1 MAEYRYYLI
10 PDAMTRAFP
19 EQFGKQTPTEFF
31 DNIADLEKRYH
42 QLREMPYNNERTW
55 NERTRFPYA
64 RLVVGIDRQNPD
76 GAVAIIQVRNGV
88 NYLCDDYRGPY
99 ADRSD
104 AQIPQ
109 MAKKLVEVIGVDR
122 VRPHTYTQRDG
133 YTWVQVEKD
142 MHITEWL
149 YAHELCSSLQFTR
162 FLNRDGRELF
172 QVRDGQRVIETN
184 ADGTKR
190 LRAVK
195 NIDVTH
201 AYVGHYGCHIQQY
214 AEDNFRIGCYVAP
227 EHPQPGDNL
236 DMKSIDLKKYYPH
249 PLHEGENTVILV
261 TDEVANALERFIR
274 EENNDT
280 LRRYRA
286 KAYYSLDCENGI
298 EHHIL
303 FREKTPEELYEKK
316 LTMQQLNRA
325 LAKLPVK
332 QSQHIYAHFF
342 LGKSSREIATAENVS
357 VRAVQKSVRAG
368 LKRLGKILKND

>member
-19 EQFGKQTPTEFF
+19 EQFEKQTPTEFF
-31 DNIADLEKRYH
+31 DNIADLKQRYL
-42 QLREMPYNNERTW
+42 QLRELPYNNERTW
-55 NERTRFPYA
+55 NERARFPYA

-76 GAVAIIQVRNGV
+76 GAVAIIQVRNGI

-149 YAHELCSSLQFTR
+149 YAHELCSGLQFTR

-214 AEDNFRIGCYVAP
+214 ADANFKSGCYVVP

-236 DMKSIDLKKYYPH
+236 DKLQIFQITADTDYRFMRYSYAQNRIRAADYSSVYLANLPRDYDLEKCFREFNAPARPCSRRMHSLSVSDIVVIEQGGKEQAAYVDSVGFQDVSHLLPE
-249 PLHEGENTVILV
+249 LHE
-261 TDEVANALERFIR
+261 VAAQRQREQVQEEPER
-274 EENNDT
+274 
-280 LRRYRA
+280 
-286 KAYYSLDCENGI
+286 
-298 EHHIL
+298 
-303 FREKTPEELYEKK
+303 
-316 LTMQQLNRA
+316 
-325 LAKLPVK
+325 
-332 QSQHIYAHFF
+332 
-342 LGKSSREIATAENVS
+342 
-357 VRAVQKSVRAG
+357 
-368 LKRLGKILKND
+368 

>member
-42 QLREMPYNNERTW
+42 QLRVLPYNTDRTW
-55 NERTRFPYA
+55 NHRTRFPYA
-64 RLVVGIDRQNPD
+64 RLLLGIDRQNPD

-88 NYLCDDYRGPY
+88 NYLCDDNRGPY

-109 MAKKLVEVIGVDR
+109 MPKKHVEVIRLDR
-122 VRPHTYTQRDG
+122 DRPHTYTQRDG

-227 EHPQPGDNL
+227 
-236 DMKSIDLKKYYPH
+236 
-249 PLHEGENTVILV
+249 
-261 TDEVANALERFIR
+261 
-274 EENNDT
+274 
-280 LRRYRA
+280 
-286 KAYYSLDCENGI
+286 
-298 EHHIL
+298 
-303 FREKTPEELYEKK
+303 
-316 LTMQQLNRA
+316 
-325 LAKLPVK
+325 
-332 QSQHIYAHFF
+332 
-342 LGKSSREIATAENVS
+342 
-357 VRAVQKSVRAG
+357 
-368 LKRLGKILKND
+368 

>member
-55 NERTRFPYA
+55 NERARFPYA

-99 ADRSD
+99 ADGSD

-142 MHITEWL
+142 APNRPLRYHM
-149 YAHELCSSLQFTR
+149 CSLSTSDIVVTTK
-162 FLNRDGRELF
+162 NGK
-172 QVRDGQRVIETN
+172 ET
-184 ADGTKR
+184 AYYVDSIGFK
-190 LRAVK
+190 
-195 NIDVTH
+195 DVS
-201 AYVGHYGCHIQQY
+201 YLL
-214 AEDNFRIGCYVAP
+214 P
-227 EHPQPGDNL
+227 E
-236 DMKSIDLKKYYPH
+236 
-249 PLHEGENTVILV
+249 LHEVEAQHQKEQVQ
-261 TDEVANALERFIR
+261 DEPER
-274 EENNDT
+274 
-280 LRRYRA
+280 
-286 KAYYSLDCENGI
+286 
-298 EHHIL
+298 
-303 FREKTPEELYEKK
+303 
-316 LTMQQLNRA
+316 
-325 LAKLPVK
+325 
-332 QSQHIYAHFF
+332 
-342 LGKSSREIATAENVS
+342 
-357 VRAVQKSVRAG
+357 
-368 LKRLGKILKND
+368 

>member
-1 MAEYRYYLI
+1 MENDMMTVLLVQPGKHPVEITI
-10 PDAMTRAFP
+10 PHTLKELQKQVGGTIEIVYPWPDRSVGLVCHDEGKLLGLPLNRALPEIGDAIAGDFLLCGLCDTEDGGSLCSLPP
-19 EQFGKQTPTEFF
+19 EQ
-31 DNIADLEKRYH
+31 
-42 QLREMPYNNERTW
+42 
-55 NERTRFPYA
+55 
-64 RLVVGIDRQNPD
+64 
-76 GAVAIIQVRNGV
+76 
-88 NYLCDDYRGPY
+88 
-99 ADRSD
+99 
-104 AQIPQ
+104 
-109 MAKKLVEVIGVDR
+109 
-122 VRPHTYTQRDG
+122 
-133 YTWVQVEKD
+133 
-142 MHITEWL
+142 
-149 YAHELCSSLQFTR
+149 
-162 FLNRDGRELF
+162 
-172 QVRDGQRVIETN
+172 
-184 ADGTKR
+184 
-190 LRAVK
+190 
-195 NIDVTH
+195 
-201 AYVGHYGCHIQQY
+201 
-214 AEDNFRIGCYVAP
+214 
-227 EHPQPGDNL
+227 
-236 DMKSIDLKKYYPH
+236 KYYPH

>member
-19 EQFGKQTPTEFF
+19 EQFGKQPPTEFF

-76 GAVAIIQVRNGV
+76 GEVAIIQVRNGI

-99 ADRSD
+99 ADGSD

-122 VRPHTYTQRDG
+122 VRPHTFTQRDG

-190 LRAVK
+190 IRAVK

-214 AEDNFRIGCYVAP
+214 AEDNFRTGCYVAP
-227 EHPQPGDNL
+227 QHPQPGDNL
-236 DMKSIDLKKYYPH
+236 DKLQVSNYKGRLRISLYELCLFQKPH
-249 PLHEGENTVILV
+249 PCSRLQQRL
-261 TDEVANALERFIR
+261 
-274 EENNDT
+274 
-280 LRRYRA
+280 
-286 KAYYSLDCENGI
+286 YS
-298 EHHIL
+298 
-303 FREKTPEELYEKK
+303 
-316 LTMQQLNRA
+316 
-325 LAKLPVK
+325 
-332 QSQHIYAHFF
+332 
-342 LGKSSREIATAENVS
+342 KSSCGLRFGQMLS
-357 VRAVQKSVRAG
+357 GVQCPESSAALSYVFSF
-368 LKRLGKILKND
+368 NQ

>member
-55 NERTRFPYA
+55 NERARFPYA

-76 GAVAIIQVRNGV
+76 GAVAIIQVRNGI

-104 AQIPQ
+104 TRIPQ
-109 MAKKLVEVIGVDR
+109 MAEKLVEVIGVDR

-149 YAHELCSSLQFTR
+149 YAHELCSGLHFTR

-184 ADGTKR
+184 ADGTKQ

-214 AEDNFRIGCYVAP
+214 ADANFKSGCYVTP

-236 DMKSIDLKKYYPH
+236 DRLQIFQITADTDYRFMRYSYAQNRIRAADYSSVYLANLPQDYDLEKCFREFNAPCRPCSRRMRSLSVSDIVVLEQGGKEQALYVDSVGFQDVSHLLPE
-249 PLHEGENTVILV
+249 LHEI
-261 TDEVANALERFIR
+261 
-274 EENNDT
+274 
-280 LRRYRA
+280 
-286 KAYYSLDCENGI
+286 
-298 EHHIL
+298 
-303 FREKTPEELYEKK
+303 
-316 LTMQQLNRA
+316 
-325 LAKLPVK
+325 
-332 QSQHIYAHFF
+332 
-342 LGKSSREIATAENVS
+342 
-357 VRAVQKSVRAG
+357 AVQRQKEQVQDEPER
-368 LKRLGKILKND
+368 

>member
-1 MAEYRYYLI
+1 MAAKNKFMN
-10 PDAMTRAFP
+10 AMKMPA
-19 EQFGKQTPTEFF
+19 
-31 DNIADLEKRYH
+31 IADMFSSEADRQRESGDLVTEVPLSELHPFVNHPFEVRDDEDMQKLVDSIKENGVLTNLTVRPRAEGGYEIISGH
-42 QLREMPYNNERTW
+42 RRFHAAQLAGLD
-55 NERTRFPYA
+55 A

-76 GAVAIIQVRNGV
+76 GEVAIIQVRNGI

-99 ADRSD
+99 ADGSD

-190 LRAVK
+190 IRAVK

-214 AEDNFRIGCYVAP
+214 AEDNFRTGCYVAP

-236 DMKSIDLKKYYPH
+236 DKLQ
-249 PLHEGENTVILV
+249 
-261 TDEVANALERFIR
+261 
-274 EENNDT
+274 
-280 LRRYRA
+280 
-286 KAYYSLDCENGI
+286 I
-298 EHHIL
+298 EW
-303 FREKTPEELYEKK
+303 
-316 LTMQQLNRA
+316 
-325 LAKLPVK
+325 V
-332 QSQHIYAHFF
+332 
-342 LGKSSREIATAENVS
+342 SRC
-357 VRAVQKSVRAG
+357 
-368 LKRLGKILKND
+368 